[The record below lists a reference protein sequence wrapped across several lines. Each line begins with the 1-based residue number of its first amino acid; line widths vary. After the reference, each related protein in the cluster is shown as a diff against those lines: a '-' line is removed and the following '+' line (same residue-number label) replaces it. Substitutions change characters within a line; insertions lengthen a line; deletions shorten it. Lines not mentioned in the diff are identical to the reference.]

1 MLQPAAPGYGV
12 GIHAVI
18 LSRRKAL
25 RASSAMVPPLI
36 SVLTMVFSMGASAQ
50 ETDLT
55 QTPNTVGAGIY
66 KSLEEQIGAGR
77 GDILIPDFSLFLIAR
92 DPFRAIVRGRQLFQ
106 RKFTQAQ
113 GVGPRTGDGEGDI
126 ESDPSI
132 VAGLADSCA
141 ACHGRPRGSAGSGGV
156 VFTRPDSR
164 DAPHLFGLGL
174 QEMLADEITHDLRAI
189 RDGALGARPVG
200 TRAAAQQRDRLRLA
214 DQGH

>member
-1 MLQPAAPGYGV
+1 MLSFSVEG
-12 GIHAVI
+12 
-18 LSRRKAL
+18 KAL
-25 RASSAMVPPLI
+25 RASSAMVPTLI

-77 GDILIPDFSLFLIAR
+77 GDILTPDSSLFLIAR

-126 ESDPSI
+126 ESDASI
-132 VAGLADSCA
+132 GAGLADSCA
-141 ACHGRPRGSAGSGGV
+141 ACHGRPRGSAGSRRRRLHAARQSRCPASV
-156 VFTRPDSR
+156 RPRAAGDAGRR
-164 DAPHLFGLGL
+164 DH
-174 QEMLADEITHDLRAI
+174 
-189 RDGALGARPVG
+189 ARP
-200 TRAAAQQRDRLRLA
+200 ARDP
-214 DQGH
+214 